1 MFKRLSLKIITPR
14 KLAIVTTGVAGLQL
28 QRQLEGHE
36 KFLESHPEKKS
47 DRPFDK
53 LGPRHLLAGNIENT
67 LSPNQKYA
75 FSAAIK
81 ALLEQPHLGKAGF
94 VHVAISIQRG
104 DGKYLLLGRHGLRN
118 DICDETK
125 HADSSRIDTENHLVN
140 EKGYFVGLVPY
151 LIPVGPDLPKVTPEE
166 LKAGETYVS
175 DFCTQQNYALF
186 SSNCATAAYIF
197 TAGVIQEVMKREDS
211 LEKSRT
217 IEALRGELTRI
228 ASQNYGVGLIDNPAV
243 QKAAK
248 LCLAQKTSTPKKET

>member
-1 MFKRLSLKIITPR
+1 MFKRLLKVTPRR
-14 KLAIVTTGVAGLQL
+14 KLAIVSTGIAGLQL
-28 QRQLEGHE
+28 HRQLEGQE
-36 KFLESHPEKKS
+36 KFLESHPEKKMTIENVA
-47 DRPFDK
+47 
-53 LGPRHLLAGNIENT
+53 LGSNHLLDGNIENT

-81 ALLEQPHLGKAGF
+81 SLLEQPYLGKAGF

-125 HADSSRIDTENHLVN
+125 HADSSRINIENHLVN
-140 EKGYFVGLVPY
+140 EKGYFIGLIPY
-151 LIPVGPDLPKVTPEE
+151 LIPMGPDLPKVTPEE
-166 LKAGETYVS
+166 LKAGETYAS
-175 DFCTQQNYALF
+175 DFCKQQNFALF

-211 LEKSRT
+211 PEKHKT
-217 IEALRGELTRI
+217 IEALRGELTSI

-248 LCLAQKTSTPKKET
+248 LCLAQKISTPKKEA